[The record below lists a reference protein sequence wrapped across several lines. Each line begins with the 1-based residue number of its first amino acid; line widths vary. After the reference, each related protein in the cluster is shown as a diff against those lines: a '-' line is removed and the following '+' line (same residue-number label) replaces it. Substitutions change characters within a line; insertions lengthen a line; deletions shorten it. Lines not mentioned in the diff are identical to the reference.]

1 MNEAG
6 NYLRDWHGQL
16 KPSPLRRSPS
26 HSAGSLIVSLD
37 WQDCRVLCGGGEYRI
52 YSSRALYELHSL
64 YRSRGSSNSF
74 VYSLPSVGQE
84 KPFFKLFMLCAAT
97 MVIAGFSHS
106 GDRLFALVG
115 QLPSMTSP
123 LRPHNLWHT
132 PTFGLLLSALA
143 ALLIPRLLNSVRRG
157 IAKVRKIEWA
167 RFNPRFVPLLA
178 ATYLGYLIHVF
189 ADSITYDFD
198 VWWGFPFSRVH
209 FSLYDLAHSG
219 KLLAA
224 DPANPWGWWYYYLTP
239 ALIVIAMV
247 FVGLFYLARK

>member
-1 MNEAG
+1 MDSLNHLLFAVLLVTPLGLSSYRLTGKIVACYAVVVSIGYTVLGLSMNFIHFTDLAAHLILLYIL
-6 NYLRDWHGQL
+6 YLAWV
-16 KPSPLRRSPS
+16 KK
-26 HSAGSLIVSLD
+26 
-37 WQDCRVLCGGGEYRI
+37 
-52 YSSRALYELHSL
+52 
-64 YRSRGSSNSF
+64 
-74 VYSLPSVGQE
+74 

-247 FVGLFYLARK
+247 FVGLCYLARK